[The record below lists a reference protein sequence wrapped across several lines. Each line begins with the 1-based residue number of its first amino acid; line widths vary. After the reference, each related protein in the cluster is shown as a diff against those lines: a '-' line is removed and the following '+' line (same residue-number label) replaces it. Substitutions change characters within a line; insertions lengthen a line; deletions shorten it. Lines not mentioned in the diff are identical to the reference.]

1 MAKRRLNLIW
11 PSVCLA
17 LVFTSTPPL
26 SAASLFGDDWE
37 TFFRDKVSFRGF
49 AENVTGLSVS
59 HGDRHF
65 NTSNRLDMQRF
76 TIQPEIN
83 VDATS
88 WAKFFISWRFVKE
101 IRYSA
106 EAKSREISVSYF
118 LAAAARPLPNTFY
131 DEDSFQPWEA

>member
-1 MAKRRLNLIW
+1 MAKRFLNLFRVSI
-11 PSVCLA
+11 CLA
-17 LVFTSTPPL
+17 LVSTSTTRL
-26 SAASLFGDDWE
+26 SAASLIGDDWE
-37 TFFRDKVSFRGF
+37 TFFREKVSFRGF

-83 VDATS
+83 VDATA

-106 EAKSREISVSYF
+106 EVKSREKSVSYF
-118 LAAAARPLPNTFY
+118 PTA
-131 DEDSFQPWEA
+131 